1 MSRVEEKPD
10 RGRMRKAFDGV
21 AENVTN
27 HVANDL
33 KGSKDPAVAYV
44 QEQYST
50 ALTQSEE
57 PNKWIRG
64 AMVGTTVI
72 VGGGLAII
80 LFIAWILT
88 LMIVVESHQRIAIGQ
103 QLMEACDYSY
113 MERDTPRYKLF
124 YYYNDKVKL
133 VNAAA
138 QMCGVA
144 YAVSIIVSFAVVG
157 WLSWKTTLDAWW
169 RKIVYVVAAGLT
181 TSWLLQGVANQN
193 VDQGTR
199 LFTKLVETPE
209 TKKVNTIPVEPLT
222 KHLWAALV
230 SGLAF
235 VAMWMLSSGGPSF
248 DLFLLGRTS
257 FVGLMAVIWGVAAA
271 VLALTSFQ
279 GTAAYNDVLVAYQ
292 RLKSEFENV
301 TLTTAQLAALKTIYR
316 RNHVLAKGSQGEDT
330 NLITTMFE
338 FMMHDK
344 GAEFPEVEAVS
355 KTAAE
360 TAALAT
366 LRNVMSKLRRHD
378 ASEVRMRRWFR
389 WLVAVSLAVIS
400 TVLWPLFMQF
410 RRFDNMQ
417 LGGAGFVRMFL
428 IIFLLFLAAIVIV
441 WVLSVL
447 VSVGVSPDA

>member
-1 MSRVEEKPD
+1 
-10 RGRMRKAFDGV
+10 MRKAYDL
-21 AENVTN
+21 
-27 HVANDL
+27 VANDL
-33 KGSKDPAVAYV
+33 KGSKDPAVAYSAVAV

-57 PNKWIRG
+57 PNKKIRY
-64 AMVGTTVI
+64 AMVGTTAI
-72 VGGGLAII
+72 VGIGLAII
-80 LFIAWILT
+80 LFIAWILA

-124 YYYNDKVKL
+124 NYYNDKVKL
-133 VNAAA
+133 VNVAA

-169 RKIVYVVAAGLT
+169 RKIVYMVAAGLMA
-181 TSWLLQGVANQN
+181 SWLLQGVANQN
-193 VDQGTR
+193 VDQGSR
-199 LFTKLVETPE
+199 LFTKLVESPE
-209 TKKVNTIPVEPLT
+209 TKKTKTIPVEPLK
-222 KHLWAALV
+222 KHLWSALV

-248 DLFLLGRTS
+248 DIFLLGRTS

-279 GTAAYNDVLVAYQ
+279 GTTAYNDVLVAYQ
-292 RLKSEFENV
+292 SLKSEFENV
-301 TLTTAQLAALKTIYR
+301 KLSPAQLAALKAIYR

-355 KTAAE
+355 E
-360 TAALAT
+360 TVDEKKALTT
-366 LRNVMSKLRRHD
+366 LRDVMSKLRRHD

-389 WLVAVSLAVIS
+389 WLVVVSLAVIS

-417 LGGAGFVRMFL
+417 LGGAGFVWMFL
-428 IIFLLFLAAIVIV
+428 IIFILFLSAIVIV

-447 VSVGVSPDA
+447 VSVGLSPDA

>member
-1 MSRVEEKPD
+1 
-10 RGRMRKAFDGV
+10 MRKAYDL
-21 AENVTN
+21 
-27 HVANDL
+27 VANDL
-33 KGSKDPAVAYV
+33 KGSKDPAVAYSAVAV

-57 PNKWIRG
+57 PNKKIRY
-64 AMVGTTVI
+64 AMVGTTAI
-72 VGGGLAII
+72 VGIGLAII
-80 LFIAWILT
+80 LFIAWILA

-124 YYYNDKVKL
+124 NYYNDKVKL
-133 VNAAA
+133 VNVAA

-169 RKIVYVVAAGLT
+169 RKIVYMVAAGLMA
-181 TSWLLQGVANQN
+181 SWLLQGVANQN
-193 VDQGTR
+193 VDQGSR
-199 LFTKLVETPE
+199 LFTKLVESPE
-209 TKKVNTIPVEPLT
+209 TKKTKTIPVEPLK
-222 KHLWAALV
+222 KHLWSALV

-248 DLFLLGRTS
+248 DIFLLGRTS

-279 GTAAYNDVLVAYQ
+279 GTTAYNDVLVAYQ

-301 TLTTAQLAALKTIYR
+301 TLTGPQLAALKAIYR

-355 KTAAE
+355 E
-360 TAALAT
+360 TVDEKKALTT
-366 LRNVMSKLRRHD
+366 LRDVMSKLRRHD

-389 WLVAVSLAVIS
+389 WLVVVSLAVIS

-417 LGGAGFVRMFL
+417 LGGAGFVWMFL
-428 IIFLLFLAAIVIV
+428 IIFILFLSAIVIV

-447 VSVGVSPDA
+447 VSVGLSPDA

>member
-1 MSRVEEKPD
+1 
-10 RGRMRKAFDGV
+10 MRKAYDL
-21 AENVTN
+21 
-27 HVANDL
+27 VANDL
-33 KGSKDPAVAYV
+33 KGSKDPAVAYSAVAV

-57 PNKWIRG
+57 PNKKIRY
-64 AMVGTTVI
+64 AMVGTTAI
-72 VGGGLAII
+72 VGIGLAII

-124 YYYNDKVKL
+124 NYYNDKVKL
-133 VNAAA
+133 VNVAA

-169 RKIVYVVAAGLT
+169 RKIVYMVAAGLMA
-181 TSWLLQGVANQN
+181 SWLLQGVANQN
-193 VDQGTR
+193 VDQGSR
-199 LFTKLVETPE
+199 LFTKLVESPE
-209 TKKVNTIPVEPLT
+209 TKKTKTIPVEPLK
-222 KHLWAALV
+222 KHLWSALV

-248 DLFLLGRTS
+248 DIFLLGRTS

-279 GTAAYNDVLVAYQ
+279 GTTAYNDVLVAYQ

-301 TLTTAQLAALKTIYR
+301 TLTGPQLAALKAIYR

-355 KTAAE
+355 E
-360 TAALAT
+360 TVDEKKALTT
-366 LRNVMSKLRRHD
+366 LRDVMSKLRRHD

-389 WLVAVSLAVIS
+389 WLVVVSLAVIS

-417 LGGAGFVRMFL
+417 LGGAGFVWMFL
-428 IIFLLFLAAIVIV
+428 IIFLLFLSAIVIV

-447 VSVGVSPDA
+447 VSVGLSPDA

>member
-1 MSRVEEKPD
+1 MDID
-10 RGRMRKAFDGV
+10 RGRMRKAYDL
-21 AENVTN
+21 
-27 HVANDL
+27 VANDL
-33 KGSKDPAVAYV
+33 KGSKDPAVAYSAVAV

-57 PNKWIRG
+57 PNKKIRY
-64 AMVGTTVI
+64 AMVGTTAI
-72 VGGGLAII
+72 VGIGLAII
-80 LFIAWILT
+80 LFIAWILA

-124 YYYNDKVKL
+124 NYYNDKVKL
-133 VNAAA
+133 VNVAA

-169 RKIVYVVAAGLT
+169 RKIVYMVAAGLMA
-181 TSWLLQGVANQN
+181 SWLLQGVANQN
-193 VDQGTR
+193 VDQGSR
-199 LFTKLVETPE
+199 LFTKLVESPE
-209 TKKVNTIPVEPLT
+209 TKKTKTIPVEPLK
-222 KHLWAALV
+222 KHLWSALV

-248 DLFLLGRTS
+248 DIFLLGRTS

-279 GTAAYNDVLVAYQ
+279 GTTAYNDVLVAYQ

-301 TLTTAQLAALKTIYR
+301 TLTGPQLAALKAIYR

-355 KTAAE
+355 E
-360 TAALAT
+360 TVDEKKALTT
-366 LRNVMSKLRRHD
+366 LRDVMSKLRRHD

-389 WLVAVSLAVIS
+389 WLVVVSLAVIS

-417 LGGAGFVRMFL
+417 LGGAGFVWMFL
-428 IIFLLFLAAIVIV
+428 IIFILFLSAIVIV

-447 VSVGVSPDA
+447 VSVGLSPDA

>member
-1 MSRVEEKPD
+1 
-10 RGRMRKAFDGV
+10 MRKAYDL
-21 AENVTN
+21 
-27 HVANDL
+27 VANDL
-33 KGSKDPAVAYV
+33 KGSKDPAVAYSAVAV

-57 PNKWIRG
+57 PNKKIRY
-64 AMVGTTVI
+64 AMVGTTAI
-72 VGGGLAII
+72 VGIGLAII

-124 YYYNDKVKL
+124 NYYNDKVKL
-133 VNAAA
+133 VNVAA

-169 RKIVYVVAAGLT
+169 RKIVYMVAAGLMA
-181 TSWLLQGVANQN
+181 SWLLQGVANQN
-193 VDQGTR
+193 VDQGSR
-199 LFTKLVETPE
+199 LFTKLVESPE
-209 TKKVNTIPVEPLT
+209 TKKTKTIPVEPLK
-222 KHLWAALV
+222 KHLWSALV

-248 DLFLLGRTS
+248 DIFLLGRTS

-279 GTAAYNDVLVAYQ
+279 GTTAYNDVLVAYQ

-301 TLTTAQLAALKTIYR
+301 TLTGPQLAALKAIYR

-355 KTAAE
+355 E
-360 TAALAT
+360 TVDEKKALTT
-366 LRNVMSKLRRHD
+366 LRDVMSKLRRHD

-389 WLVAVSLAVIS
+389 WLVVVSLAVIS

-417 LGGAGFVRMFL
+417 LGGAGFVWMFL
-428 IIFLLFLAAIVIV
+428 IIFILFLSAIVIV

-447 VSVGVSPDA
+447 VSVGLSPDA

>member
-1 MSRVEEKPD
+1 MDID
-10 RGRMRKAFDGV
+10 RGRMRKAYDL
-21 AENVTN
+21 
-27 HVANDL
+27 VANDL
-33 KGSKDPAVAYV
+33 KGSKDPAVAYSAVAV

-57 PNKWIRG
+57 PNKKIRY
-64 AMVGTTVI
+64 AMVGTTAI
-72 VGGGLAII
+72 VGIGLAII

-124 YYYNDKVKL
+124 NYYNDKVKL
-133 VNAAA
+133 VNVAA

-169 RKIVYVVAAGLT
+169 RKIVYMVAAGLMA
-181 TSWLLQGVANQN
+181 SWLLQGVANQN
-193 VDQGTR
+193 VDQGSR
-199 LFTKLVETPE
+199 LFTKLVESPE
-209 TKKVNTIPVEPLT
+209 TKKTKTIPVEPLK
-222 KHLWAALV
+222 KHLWSALV

-248 DLFLLGRTS
+248 DIFLLGRTS

-279 GTAAYNDVLVAYQ
+279 GTTAYNDVLVAYQ

-301 TLTTAQLAALKTIYR
+301 TLTGPQLAALKAIYR

-355 KTAAE
+355 E
-360 TAALAT
+360 TVDEKKALTT
-366 LRNVMSKLRRHD
+366 LRDVMSKLRRHD

-389 WLVAVSLAVIS
+389 WLVVVSLAVIS

-417 LGGAGFVRMFL
+417 LGGAGFVWMFL
-428 IIFLLFLAAIVIV
+428 IIFILFLSAIVIV

-447 VSVGVSPDA
+447 VSVGLSPDA

>member
-1 MSRVEEKPD
+1 
-10 RGRMRKAFDGV
+10 MRKAYDL
-21 AENVTN
+21 
-27 HVANDL
+27 VANDL
-33 KGSKDPAVAYV
+33 KGSKDPAVAYSAVAV

-57 PNKWIRG
+57 PNKKIRY
-64 AMVGTTVI
+64 AMVGTTAI
-72 VGGGLAII
+72 VGIGLAII

-124 YYYNDKVKL
+124 NYYNDKVKL
-133 VNAAA
+133 VNVAA

-169 RKIVYVVAAGLT
+169 RKIVYMVAAGLMA
-181 TSWLLQGVANQN
+181 SWLLQGVANQN
-193 VDQGTR
+193 VDQGSR
-199 LFTKLVETPE
+199 LFTKLVESPE
-209 TKKVNTIPVEPLT
+209 TKKTKTIPVEPLK
-222 KHLWAALV
+222 KHLWSALV

-248 DLFLLGRTS
+248 DIFLLGRTS

-279 GTAAYNDVLVAYQ
+279 GTTAYNDVLVAYQ

-301 TLTTAQLAALKTIYR
+301 TLTGPQLAALKAIYR

-355 KTAAE
+355 E
-360 TAALAT
+360 TVDEKKALTT
-366 LRNVMSKLRRHD
+366 LRDVMSKLRRHD

-389 WLVAVSLAVIS
+389 WLVVVSLAVIS

-417 LGGAGFVRMFL
+417 LGGAGFVWMFL
-428 IIFLLFLAAIVIV
+428 IIFILFLAAIVIV

-447 VSVGVSPDA
+447 VSVGLSPDA